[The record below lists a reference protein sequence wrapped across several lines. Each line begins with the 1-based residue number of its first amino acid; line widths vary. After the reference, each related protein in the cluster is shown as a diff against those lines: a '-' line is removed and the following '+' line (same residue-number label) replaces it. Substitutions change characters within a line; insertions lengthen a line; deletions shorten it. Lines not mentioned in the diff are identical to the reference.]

1 VPTYSPLIKNYVS
14 KGLKNIS
21 IVIIKMESV
30 ARKILKLNQDLI
42 EESKQLRKE
51 ILTLNKEVRK
61 LNKIVEKGYD
71 SEEEIDPN
79 FCDSC
84 ERLAT
89 RKHDGWDLCDKCY
102 LKNKYDE

>member
-1 VPTYSPLIKNYVS
+1 
-14 KGLKNIS
+14 
-21 IVIIKMESV
+21 MESV
-30 ARKILKLNQDLI
+30 AEKILQLNKELI

-51 ILTLNKEVRK
+51 ILTLDKEVQRLK
-61 LNKIVEKGYD
+61 KISEKGYD
-71 SEEEIDPN
+71 SDEEIDPN

-84 ERLAT
+84 PKLAT